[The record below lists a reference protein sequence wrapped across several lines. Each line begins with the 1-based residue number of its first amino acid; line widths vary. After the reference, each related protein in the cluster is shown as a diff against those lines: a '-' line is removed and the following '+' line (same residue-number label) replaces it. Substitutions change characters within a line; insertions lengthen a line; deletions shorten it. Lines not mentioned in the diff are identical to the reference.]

1 MPLHPY
7 RHYLKLHWRLITL
20 GLLSLVITNAL
31 DAIAPWFLGQ
41 AIDQITL
48 GKAQSEVLKTVLTL
62 LAISTG
68 LALAR
73 FLWRYFWMQFHH
85 SVADDLR
92 QRLFNKLM
100 AMGPSFYQGRT
111 TGDLMSLINNDV
123 NVFRMAI
130 GPGILILADSLLLMI
145 FIPTLMW
152 KISPEWTL
160 KCMILLPFVPF
171 VARFILKKTK
181 TAYDAKQSAYATM
194 SGFAQELVSG
204 LRVIK
209 GHAQEDNQTELFKE
223 PSEHYRRVSNKA
235 ETIDA
240 TFGPVLEL
248 FAALGAVILLFIG
261 ANSLVAGAV
270 TVGSFFAF
278 FQYIQ
283 RMVWPLEALG
293 VAFAH
298 FQNGHSAYKRILEL
312 LTHPIDLPQGG
323 SEPARDFEDLEIKN
337 LSFTHSGSAEEVL
350 HNVSLKIKK
359 GQIVGLVGLTGAGK
373 TSLIEILGQ
382 LYQAPQGTLW
392 LNGEP
397 LEKYEK
403 SSLRQL
409 ISFAT
414 QEPFLFGQSIKSNIL
429 LGSLNQRWED
439 VRWATEL
446 VKLDQELLKFPEHED
461 TLLGENGVN
470 LSGGQRQR
478 VALARALAKKSPLIV
493 IDDSLSAVDAKT
505 EAQILD
511 RLKQELQGK
520 RSALIVSHR
529 LAALQWA
536 DHIVVLN
543 KGSVE
548 AQGTADELKRCSPT
562 YQRLLRLQQGASA

>member
-31 DAIAPWFLGQ
+31 DAVAPWFLGQ
-41 AIDQITL
+41 AIDQITTSKPQL
-48 GKAQSEVLKTVLTL
+48 DVLKTVLTL

-92 QRLFNKLM
+92 QRLFAKLM

-152 KISPEWTL
+152 KISPDWTL
-160 KCMILLPFVPF
+160 KCMVLLPLVPF
-171 VARFILKKTK
+171 VARMILKKTK
-181 TAYDAKQSAYATM
+181 AAYDAKQTAYATM

-204 LRVIK
+204 LRIIK
-209 GHAQEDNQTELFKE
+209 SHAQEDNQTELFKI
-223 PSEHYRRVSNKA
+223 PSDHFQKASNKA

-261 ANSLVAGAV
+261 AGSLVSGAV
-270 TVGSFFAF
+270 SVGSFFAF

-293 VAFAH
+293 IAFAH

-312 LTHPIDLPQGG
+312 LTYPTDLPQGG
-323 SEPARDFEDLEIKN
+323 SEPINEFNSLEIRN
-337 LSFTHSGSAEEVL
+337 LSFSYPDSPDEVL
-350 HNVSLKIKK
+350 HDLSFRIKQ

-373 TSLIEILGQ
+373 TSLIDILGQ
-382 LYQAPQGTLW
+382 LYPTPRGTLW
-392 LNGEP
+392 LNGKP
-397 LEKYEK
+397 LENYEK
-403 SSLRQL
+403 SSLRKL
-409 ISFAT
+409 FSFAS
-414 QEPFLFGQSIKSNIL
+414 QEPFLFAQSIKSNIL
-429 LGSLNQRWED
+429 LGSQQLRWDD

-446 VKLDQELLKFPEHED
+446 VKLDQELLKFSDHENS
-461 TLLGENGVN
+461 LLGENGVN

-478 VALARALAKKSPLIV
+478 VALARALVRRSPLMI

-511 RLKQELQGK
+511 RLKNELQGR

-543 KGSVE
+543 KGHVE
-548 AQGTADELKRCSPT
+548 AQGTSEELKNTSPT
-562 YQRLLRLQQGASA
+562 YRRLLDLQQGERA